1 VCQKSCSATRTRRA
15 PAAAARSLV
24 PGIAIVDQAPARA
37 SARRCGPA
45 DPRARPGLTLRVGSQ
60 GGFLSILYSIGSKPL
75 QIWAKTVQNGH
86 IKRLTDE
93 DIQSSV
99 LEIMGTNVRAAR
111 RTRRLLRPLAARDS
125 AANP

>member
-1 VCQKSCSATRTRRA
+1 MFRNSYQARR
-15 PAAAARSLV
+15 RSSRRHCAQA
-24 PGIAIVDQAPARA
+24 GIAPGQQAPARGV
-37 SARRCGPA
+37 ARRCGPS

-75 QIWAKTVQNGH
+75 QIWDKTVQNGH

-99 LEIMGTNVRAAR
+99 LEIMGTNVRAAL
-111 RTRRLLRPLAARDS
+111 RTRRLVGLLAARDS
-125 AANP
+125 ATNP

>member
-1 VCQKSCSATRTRRA
+1 MTGRPRV
-15 PAAAARSLV
+15 
-24 PGIAIVDQAPARA
+24 

-45 DPRARPGLTLRVGSQ
+45 DPRPRPGLTLRAGSQ

-75 QIWAKTVQNGH
+75 QIWDKTVQNGH

-111 RTRRLLRPLAARDS
+111 RTRRLAAPLAARDS
-125 AANP
+125 ATNP